1 MVYRTRRDAG
11 PGKSAQPIMSSSH
24 HHQTVPSVSHL
35 HQQVPPISHVLAGN
49 PHNSNPPSSHIYHSG
64 LSSSTDSGL
73 VTVCQ
78 CSAFLDPYPTGQ
90 AAQWR
95 SMVGTA
101 PLTSALQHYCRVC
114 NTQLNSCK
122 QARIHVTGKKHEKRL
137 AYLKFSLETSEAAVN
152 NSYTNQYVGGGGLSN
167 PSQVQVSSVMSTAMP
182 TVYAYP
188 PPCGTYAQGPAYYFP
203 PNMPA
208 YQAQHPFQSGGYHD
222 YQQPPVSQPPTSA
235 SSHLSPHTPRNT
247 RRSHTTTASASH
259 GVMSPSLT
267 SGFSGSG
274 DCKSTETCSLL
285 SVASYS
291 SATPNGGVRDQ
302 RQLETNGNSQ
312 NSGVRHV
319 VSCEICHLPF
329 PSRAVLEHHLMGS
342 RHARKVKA
350 ETVLRQLQENGAE
363 FRATEATGDIR
374 CEVCEVS
381 VNSSHQLQAHMI
393 GHKHKMRCARQGVAP
408 HRTILTPASST
419 APSTTPS
426 EASAP
431 VRSHSILVGRPQ
443 FGSRPNLYKTTSAA
457 DGRTIKTGHFGGRNR
472 DRVTLSS
479 RVQKMRKIV
488 RPRFKV
494 DSGARQARHVPKERE
509 EEGQAADSTTE
520 SDEPGTSK
528 QVSQIPGIKQE
539 NNLESDQKQNGEE
552 SDEAKESETDPEISN
567 CQHKSNCEQSE
578 VRLSRYASVS
588 HLAKASQT
596 EPLRRFSIDA
606 TESIQCPVHHGKNEQ
621 GHHDSPIEEEGPMGG
636 QQGVS
641 QEPRRGSN
649 SASYGQV
656 ASFQCNLCQISLNS
670 QSQVA
675 QHMGSNK
682 HRRLGAVMQTQGN
695 GREGNGVERERDH
708 QRSKSRY
715 PVKEAYPCPSTQS
728 RDCNVREI
736 PMLSMFLQRLHQHHY
751 FPPIRDDEDNN
762 SAETHR

>member
-1 MVYRTRRDAG
+1 
-11 PGKSAQPIMSSSH
+11 
-24 HHQTVPSVSHL
+24 
-35 HQQVPPISHVLAGN
+35 
-49 PHNSNPPSSHIYHSG
+49 
-64 LSSSTDSGL
+64 
-73 VTVCQ
+73 
-78 CSAFLDPYPTGQ
+78 
-90 AAQWR
+90 
-95 SMVGTA
+95 
-101 PLTSALQHYCRVC
+101 LQHYCRVC

-137 AYLKFSLETSEAAVN
+137 AYLKFSLETSEAVN
-152 NSYTNQYVGGGGLSN
+152 NSFTTQYVGGGGLSN
-167 PSQVQVSSVMSTAMP
+167 ASQVQVSSVMSTALP

-188 PPCGTYAQGPAYYFP
+188 PPCGSYGQGPAYYFP
-203 PNMPA
+203 PNLPP
-208 YQAQHPFQSGGYHD
+208 YQAQHPYQSGAYHD
-222 YQQPPVSQPPTSA
+222 YQQPPVSQPPTT
-235 SSHLSPHTPRNT
+235 SSSPPGPHTPRNA

-291 SATPNGGVRDQ
+291 SATPNNGGRDP
-302 RQLETNGNSQ
+302 RTSET
-312 NSGVRHV
+312 SGPGATPVVRHV

-350 ETVLRQLQENGAE
+350 ESVLRQLQENGAE

-381 VNSSHQLQAHMI
+381 VNSSHQLQAHMT

-443 FGSRPNLYKTTSAA
+443 FGSRPNLYKTTSATE
-457 DGRTIKTGHFGGRNR
+457 GRTLKHGHLGGRNR
-472 DRVTLSS
+472 ERTTLSN
-479 RVQKMRKIV
+479 RVQKMRKLV
-488 RPRFKV
+488 RPRMKI
-494 DSGARQARHVPKERE
+494 DSGARQPRHVPKERE

-528 QVSQIPGIKQE
+528 QVSQITTIKQE
-539 NNLESDQKQNGEE
+539 NNLESDNKQTGEE
-552 SDEAKESETDPEISN
+552 SDEAKESEADPEMSN
-567 CQHKSNCEQSE
+567 CQHKSTSEPE
-578 VRLSRYASVS
+578 VRLSKYPSIS

-596 EPLRRFSIDA
+596 EPLRRFSVDGA
-606 TESIQCPVHHGKNEQ
+606 DSSHCPAHHAKAEAA
-621 GHHDSPIEEEGPMGG
+621 HHDSAIEEEGSMVG
-636 QQGVS
+636 QGAP
-641 QEPRRGSN
+641 QEPRRRSN

-682 HRRLGAVMQTQGN
+682 HRRLGAVMQSQGG
-695 GREGNGVERERDH
+695 GREGHEGKGGERERDH
-708 QRSKSRY
+708 VRSKGRY
-715 PVKEAYPCPSTQS
+715 GGKEA

-751 FPPIRDDEDNN
+751 FPPIRDDEDTTG
-762 SAETHR
+762 AETHR

>member
-1 MVYRTRRDAG
+1 MVHRTRRETG
-11 PGKSAQPIMSSSH
+11 PGKSIQPIMSSSH

-35 HQQVPPISHVLAGN
+35 HQQVPPIQHVHAGN
-49 PHNSNPPSSHIYHSG
+49 PHNSNPPPPSTHIYHSG
-64 LSSSTDSGL
+64 MSSSTDSGL

-95 SMVGTA
+95 NMVGSV

-137 AYLKFSLETSEAAVN
+137 AYLKFSLETSEAVN

-167 PSQVQVSSVMSTAMP
+167 SSQVQVSSVMSTAMP

-188 PPCGTYAQGPAYYFP
+188 PPCQTYAQGPAYYFP
-203 PNMPA
+203 PNMPT
-208 YQAQHPFQSGGYHD
+208 YQAQHPYQSGGYHD
-222 YQQPPVSQPPTSA
+222 YQQTPVSQPPTSA
-235 SSHLSPHTPRNT
+235 SSHLGPHTPRNA

-291 SATPNGGVRDQ
+291 SATPNNGGRDQ
-302 RQLETNGNSQ
+302 RQSDTNGNGTTP
-312 NSGVRHV
+312 GVRHV

-350 ETVLRQLQENGAE
+350 ESVLRQLQENGAE

-381 VNSSHQLQAHMI
+381 VNSSHQLQAHMT

-457 DGRTIKTGHFGGRNR
+457 EGRTIKHGHLGGRNR
-472 DRVTLSS
+472 ERATLSS

-494 DSGARQARHVPKERE
+494 DSAARQARHVPKERE

-528 QVSQIPGIKQE
+528 QVSQIKQE
-539 NNLESDQKQNGEE
+539 SNLESDKKQNGEE
-552 SDEAKESETDPEISN
+552 SDEAKESEADPEISN
-567 CQHKSNCEQSE
+567 CPHKSNCEQSE
-578 VRLSRYASVS
+578 VRLSKYASVS

-596 EPLRRFSIDA
+596 EPLRRFSVDA
-606 TESIQCPVHHGKNEQ
+606 TDSNHCSVHHGKTES
-621 GHHDSPIEEEGPMGG
+621 GHHDSAIEEEESMGG
-636 QQGVS
+636 QGGP
-641 QEPRRGSN
+641 QEPRRRSN

-682 HRRLGAVMQTQGN
+682 HRRLGAVMQSQGS
-695 GREGNGVERERDH
+695 GREGHEGKGVDREREH
-708 QRSKSRY
+708 PRSKARY
-715 PVKEAYPCPSTQS
+715 VVKDGYSCPSTQA

-762 SAETHR
+762 GAETHR

>member
-1 MVYRTRRDAG
+1 MVHRTRRETG
-11 PGKSAQPIMSSSH
+11 LGKSIQPIMSSSH
-24 HHQTVPSVSHL
+24 HHQPVPAPPPHL
-35 HQQVPPISHVLAGN
+35 HQQVPAIQHVHAGN
-49 PHNSNPPSSHIYHSG
+49 PSTHIYHSSM
-64 LSSSTDSGL
+64 SSSTDSGL
-73 VTVCQ
+73 VSVCQ
-78 CSAFLDPYPTGQ
+78 CAAFLDPYPAGQ

-95 SMVGTA
+95 SLVGSV
-101 PLTSALQHYCRVC
+101 PLSSALQHYCRVC

-137 AYLKFSLETSEAAVN
+137 AYLKFSLETSEAVS
-152 NSYTNQYVGGGGLSN
+152 NSYTNQYVGGGTLSN
-167 PSQVQVSSVMSTAMP
+167 SAQVQVSSVMSTAMP

-188 PPCGTYAQGPAYYFP
+188 PPCQTYAQGPAYYFP
-203 PNMPA
+203 PNMPT
-208 YQAQHPFQSGGYHD
+208 YQAQHPYQSSGYHD
-222 YQQPPVSQPPTSA
+222 YQQPAVSQPPTSA
-235 SSHLSPHTPRNT
+235 SSHPHTPRLA

-291 SATPNGGVRDQ
+291 SVTPGAGGRDQ
-302 RQLETNGNSQ
+302 RPSETSGAGATP
-312 NSGVRHV
+312 GVRHT

-350 ETVLRQLQENGAE
+350 ESVLRQLQENGAE

-381 VNSSHQLQAHMI
+381 VNSSHQLQAHMT

-431 VRSHSILVGRPQ
+431 VRSHSVLVGRPQ
-443 FGSRPNLYKTTSAA
+443 FGSRPNLYKTTSTAE
-457 DGRTIKTGHFGGRNR
+457 GRTLKHGHMGGRNR
-472 DRVTLSS
+472 DRTSLSN

-488 RPRFKV
+488 RPRLKME
-494 DSGARQARHVPKERE
+494 SGARQARHIPKERE

-528 QVSQIPGIKQE
+528 QVSQITVINQE
-539 NNLESDQKQNGEE
+539 TNMESDNKQTGEE
-552 SDEAKESETDPEISN
+552 SDEAKESEADPEMSN
-567 CQHKSNCEQSE
+567 CQHKSSSEQSE
-578 VRLSRYASVS
+578 VRLARHASIS

-596 EPLRRFSIDA
+596 EPLRRFSVDG
-606 TESIQCPVHHGKNEQ
+606 TDSNQCSVHHAKGES
-621 GHHDSPIEEEGPMGG
+621 GHHDSAIEEEGSISG
-636 QQGVS
+636 QAAP
-641 QEPRRGSN
+641 QEPRRRSN

-682 HRRLGAVMQTQGN
+682 HRRLGAVMQSQGS
-695 GREGNGVERERDH
+695 GLDSKGGEREH
-708 QRSKSRY
+708 QRSKARY
-715 PVKEAYPCPSTQS
+715 GGKDSYSCPASQA

-762 SAETHR
+762 GSETHR